1 MLFGIRAHLDSM
13 FPVCYTTSSSPE
25 RTTVAAP
32 NGKLPFRR
40 LSLRRPLSPGFPKGP
55 QPLGTLTLL
64 ARSSVL
70 YLRARDRHTRPAA
83 FRFFLL
89 ARREGMPCP
98 TPIAA
103 TRVPPSGTPG
113 FSSSYFHALYPTNSI
128 TLGIYS
134 HFRMTANAFLCF
146 YACKKRTGTPY
157 AIRKFRKNRRKFENR
172 IPKPLFPHMS
182 IVEEEYGFGLMGA
195 SISPGFYMVILKG
208 GCSFEYHSD
217 H

>member
-32 NGKLPFRR
+32 NGKLSFRR
-40 LSLRRPLSPGFPKGP
+40 PGLRRPSSPGFPKGP

-70 YLRARDRHTRPAA
+70 YLRARDRRIRPASLH
-83 FRFFLL
+83 FFLL
-89 ARREGMPCP
+89 TRREGIPCP
-98 TPIAA
+98 APIAA

-128 TLGIYS
+128 TLGICS
-134 HFRMTANAFLCF
+134 HFRMTANAFFMLLCLHEAHR
-146 YACKKRTGTPY
+146 YALRNKQISKKPQKVRKQDSKAPFPTHVNSRGRIW
-157 AIRKFRKNRRKFENR
+157 IRPHQGFHFSR
-172 IPKPLFPHMS
+172 FPHGYMEGRQ
-182 IVEEEYGFGLMGA
+182 IV
-195 SISPGFYMVILKG
+195 
-208 GCSFEYHSD
+208 
-217 H
+217 

>member
-40 LSLRRPLSPGFPKGP
+40 PGLRRPSSPGFPKGP
-55 QPLGTLTLL
+55 QPLGTLTLP

-113 FSSSYFHALYPTNSI
+113 FSSSRFHAPCPTNSI
-128 TLGIYS
+128 TLGICS
-134 HFRMTANAFLCF
+134 HFRMTANAFFMLLCLQEAHR
-146 YACKKRTGTPY
+146 YTLRNKKISKKPQKVRKQDSKAPFPTHVNSRGRIW
-157 AIRKFRKNRRKFENR
+157 IRPHEGFHFVRFLHGYIEGR
-172 IPKPLFPHMS
+172 LF
-182 IVEEEYGFGLMGA
+182 V
-195 SISPGFYMVILKG
+195 
-208 GCSFEYHSD
+208 
-217 H
+217 